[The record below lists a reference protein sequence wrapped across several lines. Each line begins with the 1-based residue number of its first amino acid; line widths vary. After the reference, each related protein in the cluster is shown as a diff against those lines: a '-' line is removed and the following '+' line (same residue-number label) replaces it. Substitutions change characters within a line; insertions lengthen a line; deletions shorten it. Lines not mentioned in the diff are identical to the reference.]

1 MFLTEVQDCGK
12 TLYAFGM
19 RTHADYVKTKNFN
32 FLVQVIKKLIVG
44 QLEQNARQIR
54 SCIDAGSIAP
64 VKIMRNNGFN
74 KVCSYEAAQY
84 RHNQLFKAKDALD
97 YYIQTVE
104 AKCNVMPIES
114 SWSSNLIAP
123 TVERIESGLEII
135 DSPLLPGGMFF
146 SRTCLYSA
154 TRDNLDMLRK
164 LGYQFLVA
172 GDKESSQWKPKAL
185 GYGRKTRYSILST
198 WDCTV
203 TGEVS
208 DDALVLLLKQARLAV
223 VAAIECQPKAENG
236 IVHFLCHFSSCS
248 LQERVQTV
256 LCDEIGFETSDYT
269 PMYGNYRRCASYEQR
284 V

>member
-1 MFLTEVQDCGK
+1 
-12 TLYAFGM
+12 
-19 RTHADYVKTKNFN
+19 
-32 FLVQVIKKLIVG
+32 
-44 QLEQNARQIR
+44 
-54 SCIDAGSIAP
+54 
-64 VKIMRNNGFN
+64 
-74 KVCSYEAAQY
+74 
-84 RHNQLFKAKDALD
+84 
-97 YYIQTVE
+97 
-104 AKCNVMPIES
+104 MPIES

-135 DSPLLPGGMFF
+135 DSPLLPGGMFY

-164 LGYQFLVA
+164 LGYHFFVA

-185 GYGRKTRYSILST
+185 GYGRKILYSILPT
-198 WDCTV
+198 WTCTV

-236 IVHFLCHFSSCS
+236 IVHFLCFFSSSS
-248 LQERVQTV
+248 LQERAQTV
-256 LCDEIGFETSDYT
+256 LRDEIGFATSDYT
-269 PMYGNYRRCASYEQR
+269 PMYGSNRRCAVYERR